1 MLGMLRA
8 SVAYV
13 RASKSAGTTGDALRV
28 LQDSQVANLQV
39 LFRKQGC
46 EAAEAAS
53 IITEIGAE
61 SSDTFTP
68 AQAACLVQAVQNACS
83 LVDDTTSGA
92 NSKTQEHLHL
102 WNYMP
107 MFVWETLKDMTK
119 SESVRMTCLV
129 DFCHAIGLKYPNQ
142 PSTKIAISIIINAAG
157 SQKSSKEAH
166 EMFKKFVFFNK
177 KRRDTRNH
185 VLVTRWVLP
194 ENVNEFMAIHGDYYN
209 PAHPPSRRRT

>member
-1 MLGMLRA
+1 MLRA

-13 RASKSAGTTGDALRV
+13 QASKSAGTTGDALRA

-39 LFRKQGC
+39 LFRRQGC

-83 LVDDTTSGA
+83 LGDRTTSVE
-92 NSKTQEHLHL
+92 STKTQEHVHL
-102 WNYMP
+102 WNDMP
-107 MFVWETLKDMTK
+107 MFVWETLNDMTE
-119 SESVRMTCLV
+119 SESARMACLV

-142 PSTKIAISIIINAAG
+142 PSTKRSISIIINAAG

-166 EMFKKFVFFNK
+166 EMFKKFAFLNK

-194 ENVNEFMAIHGDYYN
+194 ENVIEFMAIHGDYYN

>member
-1 MLGMLRA
+1 MLGMLRS

-13 RASKSAGTTGDALRV
+13 RASKPAGTTGDALRV

-39 LFRKQGC
+39 LFRRQGC

-83 LVDDTTSGA
+83 LGDRTPSVE
-92 NSKTQEHLHL
+92 NVKTQEHLHL

-119 SESVRMTCLV
+119 SESARMACL
-129 DFCHAIGLKYPNQ
+129 GL
-142 PSTKIAISIIINAAG
+142 SG
-157 SQKSSKEAH
+157 SVSAMRDRQDSSP
-166 EMFKKFVFFNK
+166 
-177 KRRDTRNH
+177 
-185 VLVTRWVLP
+185 L
-194 ENVNEFMAIHGDYYN
+194 
-209 PAHPPSRRRT
+209 